1 MNITLEQRYLGTLAG
16 LACGDAVGTTVE
28 FSARGSFTPVTD
40 MVGKGPFGLLP
51 GEWTD
56 DTSMALCLAESLL
69 TKDGFD
75 AKDQMGRYLN
85 WWKWGYLSS
94 TGICFDIGN
103 TVRAALSRYA
113 SSGEPYCG
121 AEHPSTAG
129 NGSLMRLAPVVM
141 FGYPDIAAAI
151 HYAGESSRTTH
162 AAPEAIQSCQLLAA
176 ILCKLFAGCA
186 KLDLFTDLPFT
197 PTEPKIIA
205 LSKAG
210 FIEKDSTKIR
220 GSGYSVE
227 SLEASLWCF
236 MHTDSFE
243 SAILTATNLGDD
255 ADTTAAITGQIA
267 GAYYGVEGIPAK
279 WLERLAMREEILRMA
294 RELYEKFGSR
304 VISQARESA

>member
-1 MNITLEQRYLGTLAG
+1 MNITLEQRYLGALAG

-40 MVGKGPFGLLP
+40 MTGRGPFGLRA

-113 SSGEPYCG
+113 SSGEAFCG
-121 AEHPSTAG
+121 VEHPSTAG
-129 NGSLMRLAPVVM
+129 NGSLMRLAPVAM
-141 FGYPDIAAAI
+141 FGYPDVQSAI

-162 AAPEAIQSCQLLAA
+162 AAPEAIQSCQLLAT
-176 ILCKLFAGCA
+176 ILCRLFDGGTKA
-186 KLDLFTDLPFT
+186 DLFSALPFK
-197 PTEPKIIA
+197 PTETKIIA
-205 LSKAG
+205 ISEGDFLQKRSA
-210 FIEKDSTKIR
+210 EIR

-236 MHTDSFE
+236 MHTDNFKD
-243 SAILTATNLGDD
+243 AILTATNLGDD

-267 GAYYGVEGIPAK
+267 GAYYGVEDIPTT
-279 WLERLAMREEILRMA
+279 WLERLAMRDEILRMA
-294 RELYEKFGSR
+294 RELYLRFGSR
-304 VISQARESA
+304 KIA